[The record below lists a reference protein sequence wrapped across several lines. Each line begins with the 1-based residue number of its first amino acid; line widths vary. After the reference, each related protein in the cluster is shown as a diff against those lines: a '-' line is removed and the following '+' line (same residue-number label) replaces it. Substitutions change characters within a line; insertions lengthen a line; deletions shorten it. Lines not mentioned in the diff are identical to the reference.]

1 MDEKTRAV
9 VRAVINERLS
19 KALNAGSGF
28 TFEEEKMIQLGADW
42 GAEAMEEI
50 MREREAKLVGE
61 RDAYALAMKVALEDG
76 IFTHKSATKAK
87 IQKLLQPFL
96 AEHHA
101 AKGEG

>member
-1 MDEKTRAV
+1 MDAETRKKIEAKV
-9 VRAVINERLS
+9 VARLK
-19 KALNAGSGF
+19 KALEVGSGF
-28 TFEEEKMIQLGADW
+28 RFKEETMIKLGTNW

-50 MREREAKLVGE
+50 MREREAKLVAE